1 MLACQGFIQ
10 IEISVSHE
18 KMWRN
23 GVKYFK
29 DPKAFMKYSNDVNGV
44 CKSIGKYSPSKE
56 QKVLLVFDEMI
67 ADIISNKKR
76 HPGITG
82 LFFMGRKL
90 NISSVFIT
98 ESYFRIVSSWI
109 FQTNKS
115 LNKLLLI
122 FHLILTSMNL

>member
-1 MLACQGFIQ
+1 MKKWGKIFQGPKGF
-10 IEISVSHE
+10 HE
-18 KMWRN
+18 
-23 GVKYFK
+23 
-29 DPKAFMKYSNDVNGV
+29 YSNDVNGV

-90 NISSVFIT
+90 NISLVFIT
-98 ESYFRIVSSWI
+98 ESYFRIASS
-109 FQTNKS
+109 
-115 LNKLLLI
+115 
-122 FHLILTSMNL
+122 